1 MSIWRLIGREITYRR
16 LNFALAAVAVLV
28 AVASVVGVLTLLK
41 GYHVRAEQIQ
51 AAQAEK
57 AGEIGFQLKDDAR
70 RITKDL
76 GYNLL
81 ILPKDQNLAEFY
93 TSGGATKT
101 MPIAFAET
109 LADSR
114 IVIVRHLLPSLHRR
128 IEWEETRE
136 PIIVIGTRG
145 EVPRTHL
152 DPKKPMIEAVPQGT
166 IVLGRVLAEK
176 ADVTVG
182 STVRLLGRE
191 FEVTKIHQRRGNED
205 DVTAWINLS
214 EAQELLDQP
223 GRINAIL
230 ALSCLCA
237 DTSLGSL
244 TEQVT
249 GLLPETKVIK
259 LEREAAIRRAT
270 RASAGKHAQQF
281 LQLDEAGRQSLR
293 SERQALATWVVP
305 LVVLGCIV
313 WVGLMA
319 LGNVRARRS
328 EIGILRA
335 MGIRSGQVV
344 GIFLGRAVMVGL
356 LGAAVGYV
364 LGFILAVAWDAREA
378 GEGLLASGPAGA
390 AALFGPGLLLGA
402 LLLAPVLSAAAS
414 LVPAL
419 LAAREDP
426 AMILREE

>member
-1 MSIWRLIGREITYRR
+1 MSIWRLVAKEIGYRR

-28 AVASVVGVLTLLK
+28 AVGSVVAVLTLLK
-41 GYHVRAEQIQ
+41 GHRLRAEQIETVQ
-51 AAQAEK
+51 SDK
-57 AGEIGFQLKDDAR
+57 AGEIGFKLKDDAR
-70 RITKDL
+70 RITKEL

-101 MPIAFAET
+101 MPIEFAET

-128 IEWEETRE
+128 IEWQEIGE

-145 EVPRTHL
+145 EVPRSHL
-152 DPKKPMIEAVPQGT
+152 DPKKPMIESVPRGT
-166 IVLGRVLAEK
+166 IVVGCVLAEK
-176 ADVTVG
+176 ADLEIG

-191 FEVTKIHQRRGNED
+191 FEVTKIHERRGNED
-205 DVTAWINLS
+205 DVTAWINLA
-214 EAQELLDQP
+214 EAQELFDQT

-270 RASAGKHAQQF
+270 RASAGERAGEF
-281 LQLDEAGRQSLR
+281 LELGEAGRRSLR

-305 LVVLGCIV
+305 LVVVGCIV

-319 LGNVRARRS
+319 LGNVRARRA

-335 MGIRSGQVV
+335 IGVRGGQVV

-356 LGAAVGYV
+356 IGAVVGYAVGFALAAV
-364 LGFILAVAWDAREA
+364 WDGREA
-378 GEGLLASGPAGA
+378 GEGLVASGPAGA
-390 AALFGPGLLLGA
+390 AALFGPGLLVGV
-402 LLLAPVLSAAAS
+402 LLLAPILSAAAS

-419 LAAREDP
+419 LAAQEDP

>member
-1 MSIWRLIGREITYRR
+1 MSIWRLIAREITYRR

-41 GYHVRAEQIQ
+41 GHRVRAEQIH
-51 AAQAEK
+51 AAQSEK
-57 AGEIGFQLKDDAR
+57 AGQIGFELKDDAR
-70 RITKDL
+70 RITKEL

-101 MPIAFAET
+101 MPIEFAEK

-128 IEWEETRE
+128 IKWRQIGEQ
-136 PIIVIGTRG
+136 IIVIGTRG

-152 DPKKPMIEAVPQGT
+152 DPKKPMIEAVPRGT

-176 ADVTVG
+176 ADVKFG

-191 FEVTKIHQRRGNED
+191 FEVTKIHERRGNED

-214 EAQELLDQP
+214 EAQELFDQP

-270 RASAGKHAQQF
+270 RASAGKRAEQF

-293 SERQALATWVVP
+293 SERQALAAWVVP

-335 MGIRSGQVV
+335 MGVRGGQVV
-344 GIFLGRAVMVGL
+344 GIFLGRAVVVGF
-356 LGAAVGYV
+356 LGAVVGYV
-364 LGFILAVAWDAREA
+364 LGFVLAVAWDARQA
-378 GEGLLASGPAGA
+378 GEGLLTSGPAG

-402 LLLAPVLSAAAS
+402 LLLAPLLSAAAS

-419 LAAREDP
+419 LAAQEDP

>member
-1 MSIWRLIGREITYRR
+1 MSIWRLIAKEIGYRR

-28 AVASVVGVLTLLK
+28 AVGSVVAVLTLLK
-41 GYHVRAEQIQ
+41 GHRLRAEQIETVQ
-51 AAQAEK
+51 SEK

-76 GYNLL
+76 GYNVL
-81 ILPKDQNLAEFY
+81 ILPVKQNLAEFY
-93 TSGGATKT
+93 TSGGASKT
-101 MPIAFAET
+101 MPVEYAQT

-128 IEWEETRE
+128 VEWPQIGE
-136 PIIVIGTRG
+136 PIILIGTRG
-145 EVPRTHL
+145 EVPRSHL
-152 DPKKPMIEAVPQGT
+152 DPKKPMIEAVAPGT
-166 IVLGRVLAEK
+166 VVVGRVLAEK
-176 ADVTVG
+176 ANLEVG
-182 STVRLLGRE
+182 SGVRLLGRE
-191 FEVTKIHQRRGNED
+191 FKVTKIHERRGNED
-205 DVTAWINLS
+205 DVTAWINLA

-244 TEQVT
+244 TEQIT
-249 GLLPETKVIK
+249 GLLPDTQVIK
-259 LEREAAIRRAT
+259 LEHEAAIRRAS
-270 RASAGKHAQQF
+270 RASAGQRAEEF
-281 LQLDEAGRQSLR
+281 LQLGEAGRRSLR

-305 LVVLGCIV
+305 LVVVGCIV

-319 LGNVRARRS
+319 LGNVRARRA

-335 MGIRSGQVV
+335 IGVRGGQVV

-356 LGAAVGYV
+356 IGAVVGYAVGFALAAV
-364 LGFILAVAWDAREA
+364 WDGREA
-378 GEGLLASGPAGA
+378 GEGLVASGPAGA
-390 AALFGPGLLLGA
+390 AALFGPGLLVGV
-402 LLLAPVLSAAAS
+402 LLLAPLLSAAAS

-419 LAAREDP
+419 LAAQEDP

>member
-1 MSIWRLIGREITYRR
+1 MSIWRLIAREITYRR

-28 AVASVVGVLTLLK
+28 AVASVVGVLTLLQA
-41 GYHVRAEQIQ
+41 HQVRTERIEAAE
-51 AAQAEK
+51 AEK
-57 AGEIGFQLKDDAR
+57 ADEIGFELKDDAR

-93 TSGGATKT
+93 TSGGASKT
-101 MPIAFAET
+101 MPIKHAET

-128 IEWEETRE
+128 LEWEQIGE

-145 EVPRTHL
+145 EVPRSHL
-152 DPKKPMIEAVPQGT
+152 DPKKPMLEAVPAGT
-166 IVLGRVLAEK
+166 IVLGCVLAEK
-176 ADVTVG
+176 AGVAIDA
-182 STVRLLGRE
+182 TVRLLGRE
-191 FEVTKIHQRRGNED
+191 FKVTKIHERRGNED

-214 EAQELLDQP
+214 EAQDLFDQP

-244 TEQVT
+244 NDQVR
-249 GLLPETKVIK
+249 GLLPDVQVIK
-259 LEREAAIRRAT
+259 LEKEAAIRRAT
-270 RASAGKHAQQF
+270 RASAGKRAKEF
-281 LQLDEAGRQSLR
+281 LDLGEAGRQSLR
-293 SERQALATWVVP
+293 AERQALATWVVP
-305 LVVLGCIV
+305 LVVVGCIV

-319 LGNVRARRS
+319 LGNVRARRM

-335 MGIRSGQVV
+335 MGVRRGQVV
-344 GIFLGRAVMVGL
+344 GMFLGRAVLVGL
-356 LGAAVGYV
+356 LGAVVGYAAGFV
-364 LGFILAVAWDAREA
+364 LAIAWDAREA
-378 GEGLLASGPAGA
+378 GEGLGASGPAGA
-390 AALFGPGLLLGA
+390 AALFGPVLLAGA
-402 LLLAPVLSAAAS
+402 LLVAPLLSAAAS

-419 LAAREDP
+419 LAAQEDP
-426 AMILREE
+426 ALILSQE